1 MNAEQKLEKIKMQNI
16 ARQKKYL
23 DDPEKAARHAA
34 ANKASYLKRKEKLKE
49 PIKQVSFANPYGE
62 VEEDEFMKQE
72 LKKHLKEIKEKE
84 QLPTTIIVKKS
95 ALAKIAKIKLN
106 KKPISLAEIKDKIV
120 EKVESK
126 ASQEMY
132 INSMKRILKLFDTDD
147 LIKVIYDKSLVEKIT
162 GDRPIKDV
170 EGNIIKMIPT
180 PVNTAKADL
189 QAILK
194 IVDTFPISISE
205 KLKSKIKTAFDVLKE
220 KSFEKSAEPKD
231 DLITFDDYIKK
242 IEDKFGKESKQ
253 YVVVSLYHELPLRD
267 DMQLKIVDSVKATK
281 DKEFNYLVLN
291 KSPKGRV
298 VIHNYKTSK
307 GLGTID
313 KELTT
318 RLTNILKKYM
328 NSKDDKDRQYLFSDK
343 KMSSYVQKM
352 NKAIGLKSG
361 INLMRHMA
369 VTEFLNEPNTAE
381 QKVQKSADMGHS
393 TSTQKKYKQTKKD
406 T

>member
-1 MNAEQKLEKIKMQNI
+1 MTPTEKLAKINEQNK

-34 ANKASYLKRKEKLKE
+34 ANKASYLKRKEKAKE
-49 PIKQVSFANPYGE
+49 SIKQVSFADNPYGE
-62 VEEDEFMKQE
+62 SEKMDTQMEKE
-72 LKKHLKEIKEKE
+72 LKNHIKQIKEDS
-84 QLPTTIIVKKS
+84 LIPTTIKVKKTT
-95 ALAKIAKIKLN
+95 LAKIAKIKLN
-106 KKPISLAEIKDKIV
+106 KNPISLGEIKDKIV
-120 EKVESK
+120 EKVESQ
-126 ASQEMY
+126 ASREMY
-132 INSMKRILKLFDTDD
+132 INSMKRILKLFETDD
-147 LIKVIYDKSLVEKIT
+147 LIKVIHDKNLVEKIT
-162 GDRPIKDV
+162 TDR
-170 EGNIIKMIPT
+170 

-205 KLKSKIKTAFDVLKE
+205 KLKSQIKTAFDVLKE

-242 IEDKFGKESKQ
+242 VEDKFGKESKQ
-253 YVVVSLYHELPLRD
+253 YVVATIYHELPLRD

-281 DKEFNYLVLN
+281 DKEYNYLVLN

-313 KELTT
+313 KELSSKV
-318 RLTNILKKYM
+318 TNILKKYM

-352 NKAIGLKSG
+352 NTVLGLKG
-361 INLMRHMA
+361 GTNLMRHMA
-369 VTEFLNEPNTAE
+369 VNEFEPDSKTAE
-381 QKVQKSADMGHS
+381 EKVALAQTMGHS
-393 TSTQKKYKQTKKD
+393 VATQKKYKQKKKVE
-406 T
+406 

>member
-1 MNAEQKLEKIKMQNI
+1 MTPTEKLAKINEQNK
-16 ARQKKYL
+16 ARQSTYL
-23 DDPEKAARHAA
+23 SDPVKAARHAA
-34 ANKASYLKRKEKLKE
+34 ANKASYLKRKAKE
-49 PIKQVSFANPYGE
+49 SKKEVSFASPYGE
-62 VEEDEFMKQE
+62 AEKDESMEKE
-72 LKKHLKEIKEKE
+72 LKEHIKQLKEDSLIPTSIK
-84 QLPTTIIVKKS
+84 VKKS
-95 ALAKIAKIKLN
+95 TLAKIAKIKLN
-106 KKPISLAEIKDKIV
+106 KKPISLAELKDKIV
-120 EKVESK
+120 EKVEKKS
-126 ASQEMY
+126 SQEMY

-162 GDRPIKDV
+162 GDRP
-170 EGNIIKMIPT
+170 
-180 PVNTAKADL
+180 VNTAKADL

-205 KLKSKIKTAFDVLKE
+205 KLKSQIKTAFDVLKE
-220 KSFEKSAEPKD
+220 KSFEKSAEPKE

-242 IEDKFGKESKQ
+242 INDKFGKESKQ

-313 KELTT
+313 KELTSG
-318 RLTNILKKYM
+318 LTKILKKYM
-328 NSKDDKDRQYLFSDK
+328 NSKDDKEYLFTDK

-352 NKAIGLKSG
+352 NTALGLKG
-361 INLMRHMA
+361 GTNLMRHMA
-369 VTEFLNEPNTAE
+369 VNEFEPDS
-381 QKVQKSADMGHS
+381 KSAEEKVALAQTMGHS
-393 TSTQKKYKQTKKD
+393 VQTQKKYKQKKKVE
-406 T
+406 